1 MGGGDV
7 HLLHITL
14 TPSVAATL
22 VGLLFNLVAVVMLRF
37 LSTEEMLD
45 KLEF

>member
-14 TPSVAATL
+14 TPFVVATL
-22 VGLLFNLVAVVMLRF
+22 VGLLFNLVIVVML
-37 LSTEEMLD
+37 
-45 KLEF
+45 